1 MEIKHFLLNNFTQT
15 VQTQNMMNKKKLVSN
30 AIHNNMNSQA
40 IKIHT
45 NSLEALIFHPQKIN
59 TKKLVLAFQ
68 ANRNGF

>member
-45 NSLEALIFHPQKIN
+45 NNLEALFFTPQKIN
-59 TKKLVLAFQ
+59 TIKK
-68 ANRNGF
+68 N